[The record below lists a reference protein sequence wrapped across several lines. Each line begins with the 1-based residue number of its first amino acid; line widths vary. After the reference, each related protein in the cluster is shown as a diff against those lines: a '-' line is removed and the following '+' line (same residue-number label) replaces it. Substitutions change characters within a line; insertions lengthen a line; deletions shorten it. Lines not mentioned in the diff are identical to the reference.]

1 MRPFHVKICGVT
13 RVEDAVAAAE
23 LGADFVGLNFYAP
36 SPRHLE
42 AAQAAKIVR
51 ALPKGVEAVGVFV
64 NETPETVNRIA
75 EEAGLHLAQLH
86 GSETPEQA
94 DRVRIPVIK
103 ALRIESEKDIDAA
116 ELYKVDLF
124 LIDTPSE
131 GWGGSGKTGDWRLA
145 AEACRRLRAFLAGGL
160 GPDNVTE
167 AVRAVNP
174 YGVDVC
180 SGIER
185 APGVKDRTKMAVFL
199 ERARE
204 AAKAVREKEKR

>member
-13 RVEDAVAAAE
+13 RVEDAAAAAE
-23 LGADFVGLNFYAP
+23 LGADFVGLNFYPP

-42 AAQAAKIVR
+42 PDQAAKIVR
-51 ALPKGVEAVGVFV
+51 ALPKGVEAVGIFV
-64 NETPETVNRIA
+64 NETPEQVNRIA
-75 EEAGLHLAQLH
+75 EETGLHLAQLH

-94 DRVRIPVIK
+94 ERVRIPVVK

-116 ELYKVDLF
+116 ALYKVDLF

-131 GWGGSGKTGDWRLA
+131 KWGGSGETGDWGLA
-145 AEACRRLRAFLAGGL
+145 AAACRRLRAFLAGGL

-204 AAKAVREKEKR
+204 AAKAVREKE